1 MTAEISHAEYELRQN
16 KARNSMVQGDLQ
28 ALLITDPTNL
38 YYFSGTAYFGE
49 MSYPRPAALLIPREG
64 EARLLTHAFHLAI
77 PWQGDVREYQ
87 KVGQLPVD
95 ILKDLLAEAACES
108 GRIGMELGREQ
119 RLGMSYMDFVKVQ
132 DALPRAT
139 FVDAAD
145 LIWQIRMPK
154 TATEVA
160 IIRRA
165 CEIHD
170 AIFRKVFGAVKAG
183 MTTREI
189 ERLFRVAIA
198 ESEADSGWTVVCVGD
213 FDESQASGS
222 THPAKVLQ
230 AQDLLW
236 VDLGVVLRGYHSDY
250 CRGLVLG
257 AVTEAR
263 ETLWNQ
269 VQEVLLAGL
278 ATVKPGI
285 PVSAVYQA
293 QVRKA
298 QALGLDMQTWKARR
312 FGHGSGLH
320 TTEPPYISDNDQTVL
335 KPGMILH
342 IEPGCIRKDG
352 IYVRE
357 EQVVVTQTGCSI
369 LSQTPWQLA
378 QQH

>member
-1 MTAEISHAEYELRQN
+1 MTAEISHAEYESRQN
-16 KARNSMVQGDLQ
+16 QARKLMAQGDLQ
-28 ALLITDPTNL
+28 AVLITDPTNL
-38 YYFSGTAYFGE
+38 YYFSGAAYFGE
-49 MSYPRPAALLIPREG
+49 MSYPRPAALLIPRDG
-64 EARLLTHAFHLAI
+64 EARLLTHAFHLPI

-87 KVGQLPVD
+87 KVGELPVEM
-95 ILKDLLAEAACES
+95 LKDLLTQAACES

-119 RLGMSYMDFVKVQ
+119 RLGVSYRDFVKVR
-132 DALPRAT
+132 DALPRAAL
-139 FVDAAD
+139 VDAAD

-154 TATEVA
+154 SAAEVA
-160 IIRRA
+160 IIQRA

-170 AIFRKVFGAVKAG
+170 SIFKKVFGAVKAG

-198 ESEADSGWTVVCVGD
+198 ESDADSGWTVVCAGD

-230 AQDLLW
+230 AEDLLW
-236 VDLGVVLRGYHSDY
+236 VDLGVVLQGYHSDY
-250 CRGLVLG
+250 CRGLVPG
-257 AVTEAR
+257 ALTEAR
-263 ETLWNQ
+263 ETLWSQ
-269 VQEVLLAGL
+269 VQEVLQAGL
-278 ATVKPGI
+278 DAVKPGI
-285 PVSAVYQA
+285 PVSAVYRA

-320 TTEPPYISDNDQTVL
+320 TTEPPYINGDDQTIL

-342 IEPGCIRKDG
+342 IEPGCIKKHG

-357 EQVVVTQTGCSI
+357 EQILVTETGCKV
-369 LSQTPWQLA
+369 LSQAPWQLSR
-378 QQH
+378 

>member
-1 MTAEISHAEYELRQN
+1 MTVEINRAEYESRQN
-16 KARNSMVQGDLQ
+16 KARNLMVQGDLQ

-38 YYFSGTAYFGE
+38 YYFSDAAYFGE
-49 MSYPRPAALLIPREG
+49 MSYPRPAALFIPRDG
-64 EARLLTHAFHLAI
+64 AARLLTHAFHLAI

-87 KVGQLPVD
+87 KVGEVPVEM
-95 ILKDLLAEAACES
+95 LTDLLAEAACES

-132 DALPRAT
+132 DALPRAA

-154 TATEVA
+154 SAAEVG

-170 AIFRKVFGAVKAG
+170 AIFKTVFGAVKAG

-213 FDESQASGS
+213 FDDSQASGS

-230 AQDLLW
+230 EQDMLW
-236 VDLGVVLRGYHSDY
+236 VDLGVVLQGYHSDY

-257 AVTEAR
+257 VLTEAR

-278 ATVKPGI
+278 AAVTPGI

-320 TTEPPYISDNDQTVL
+320 TTEPPYISGDDHTIL
-335 KPGMILH
+335 EPGMILH

-378 QQH
+378 RQL

>member
-1 MTAEISHAEYELRQN
+1 VTVEINRAEYESRQN
-16 KARNSMVQGDLQ
+16 KARNLMVQGDLQ

-38 YYFSGTAYFGE
+38 YYFSDAAYFGE
-49 MSYPRPAALLIPREG
+49 MSYPRPAALFIPRDG
-64 EARLLTHAFHLAI
+64 AARLLTHAFHLAI

-87 KVGQLPVD
+87 KVGEVPVEM
-95 ILKDLLAEAACES
+95 LTDLLAEAACES

-132 DALPRAT
+132 DALPRAA

-154 TATEVA
+154 SAAEVG

-170 AIFRKVFGAVKAG
+170 AIFKTVFGAVKAG

-213 FDESQASGS
+213 FDDSQASGS

-230 AQDLLW
+230 EQDMLW
-236 VDLGVVLRGYHSDY
+236 VDLGVVLQGYHSDY

-257 AVTEAR
+257 VLTEAR

-278 ATVKPGI
+278 AAVTPGI

-320 TTEPPYISDNDQTVL
+320 TTEPPYISGDDHTIL
-335 KPGMILH
+335 EPGMILH

-378 QQH
+378 RQL